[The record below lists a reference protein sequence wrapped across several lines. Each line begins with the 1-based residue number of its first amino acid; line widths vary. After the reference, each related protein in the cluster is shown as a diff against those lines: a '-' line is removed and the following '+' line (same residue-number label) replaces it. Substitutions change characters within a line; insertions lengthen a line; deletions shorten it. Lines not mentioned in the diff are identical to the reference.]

1 MTPALASPMIPSS
14 TLLRQDELRD
24 LLHLAAAARSVSLVG
39 VSNMGKST
47 LLRDLCRPDLAAALG
62 LPATADLR
70 FFYIDCNRML
80 DQSAHAFYELIAR
93 VLLDD
98 LRGEAPDL
106 VRRLRAIY
114 DEMVYPRSDFH
125 IPFNFNQAL
134 TTLLEEVSG
143 QMILIFDEFDA
154 VYARLDDRVFLNLRA
169 LQDRY
174 PRRLTYITASDRRLS
189 HIRSGEERDEFKELF
204 SHSVHYVCPLTDAD
218 VHTYIDQRAAG
229 LAARFDEADVA
240 FLLGQAGGHPTL
252 LEISCRRLAE
262 ITGASERSASE
273 DWLIHRAVEDTLRQD
288 LSINDECRKIWQD
301 LDEDEQRTLEAFFQP
316 GARGDAPAVEELK
329 RRGLLV
335 RNAHEPKLFSR
346 LFEDFVLR
354 RRAIQQGIGY
364 GIHINI
370 DAGEALVDG
379 RPTETLTNFEF
390 RLLLLLYG
398 QLNKIVDKYAIVEAV
413 WGEEYIDTVYDS
425 SIEKLVSRLRQKI
438 EPNPAEPRFLLTIR
452 GRGYK
457 LVG

>member
-1 MTPALASPMIPSS
+1 MPLLTH
-14 TLLRQDELRD
+14 LLRQDELRY
-24 LLHLAAAARSVSLVG
+24 LLEQTAAARSISVVG
-39 VSNMGKST
+39 VSNIGKST
-47 LLRDLCRPDLAAALG
+47 LLRDLCRPDLAAGAALH
-62 LPATADLR
+62 

-80 DQSAHAFYELIAR
+80 DQSAHAFYELIVR
-93 VLLDD
+93 VLLDE
-98 LRGEAPDL
+98 LRGGEPEL
-106 VRRLRAIY
+106 VRRLRTIY
-114 DEMVYPRSDFH
+114 DELVYPHSDFH
-125 IPFNFNQAL
+125 IPFSFNQAL
-134 TTLLEEVSG
+134 TAALEGLGG
-143 QMILIFDEFDA
+143 QAVLVFDEFDA
-154 VYARLDDRVFLNLRA
+154 VYAALDDRVFLNLRA
-169 LQDRY
+169 LRDRY
-174 PRRLTYITASDRRLS
+174 PGLTYITASDRRLS
-189 HIRSGEERDEFKELF
+189 YIRSGEERDEFKELF
-204 SHSVHYVCPLTDAD
+204 GVVHYVCPLTDAD
-218 VHTYIDQRAAG
+218 VRAYIDERATQVQAH
-229 LAARFDEADVA
+229 FDEADIL
-240 FLLGQAGGHPTL
+240 FLGGQAGGHPTL
-252 LEISCRRLAE
+252 LEIACRRLAE
-262 ITGASERSASE
+262 VTGSSERSASE

-288 LSINDECRKIWQD
+288 LSVSAECRKIWQD
-301 LDEDEQRTLEAFFQP
+301 LDEEEQRTLEAFFQP
-316 GARGDAPAVEELK
+316 GGRGDVLAVEELK

-364 GIHINI
+364 GVHIDI

-398 QLNKIVDKYAIVEAV
+398 QLNKIVSKYDIVEAV
-413 WGEEYIDTVYDS
+413 WGEEYIDEVYDS

>member
-1 MTPALASPMIPSS
+1 M
-14 TLLRQDELRD
+14 
-24 LLHLAAAARSVSLVG
+24 
-39 VSNMGKST
+39 
-47 LLRDLCRPDLAAALG
+47 
-62 LPATADLR
+62 
-70 FFYIDCNRML
+70 
-80 DQSAHAFYELIAR
+80 
-93 VLLDD
+93 
-98 LRGEAPDL
+98 
-106 VRRLRAIY
+106 
-114 DEMVYPRSDFH
+114 
-125 IPFNFNQAL
+125 
-134 TTLLEEVSG
+134 
-143 QMILIFDEFDA
+143 
-154 VYARLDDRVFLNLRA
+154 
-169 LQDRY
+169 
-174 PRRLTYITASDRRLS
+174 
-189 HIRSGEERDEFKELF
+189 
-204 SHSVHYVCPLTDAD
+204 
-218 VHTYIDQRAAG
+218 
-229 LAARFDEADVA
+229 
-240 FLLGQAGGHPTL
+240 
-252 LEISCRRLAE
+252 
-262 ITGASERSASE
+262 
-273 DWLIHRAVEDTLRQD
+273 
-288 LSINDECRKIWQD
+288 
-301 LDEDEQRTLEAFFQP
+301 
-316 GARGDAPAVEELK
+316 EELK